1 MRIMGM
7 QMRYYYLTWFIRYF
21 AIYCVVHAVA
31 AAIISYQLA
40 HIPFYIPFILFLMF
54 DAVIIIQNFFVQVFL
69 SRAKLGVVITLL
81 YFVLQYVA
89 SLVITNNSSQTEGF
103 NNIMSIIP
111 HVAYILAFSNVL

>member
-7 QMRYYYLTWFIRYF
+7 RMRYYYLTWFLRYF
-21 AIYCVVHAVA
+21 IIYGIVHGA
-31 AAIISYQLA
+31 ASGIISYQLQYV
-40 HIPFYIPFILFLMF
+40 PFYIPYVLFLLF

-89 SLVITNNSSQTEGF
+89 SLVITNNSSSQ
-103 NNIMSIIP
+103 S
-111 HVAYILAFSNVL
+111 